1 MINIYLNCGK
11 EVIHRNDAY
20 FDRNF
25 FLKHAVDDTIK
36 NIIYKIDMCKY
47 TKNGFMNTQ
56 DGSGLAITNLST
68 GCKTVINVYT
78 FPNILFS
85 VEEAGRN
92 ALEEAL
98 KLPWGS
104 VVMSTLPILRGN
116 NINNVYNIIGVWDN
130 PRVFNNYDDMFR
142 AVDNY

>member
-1 MINIYLNCGK
+1 
-11 EVIHRNDAY
+11 
-20 FDRNF
+20 
-25 FLKHAVDDTIK
+25 
-36 NIIYKIDMCKY
+36 MCKY

-56 DGSGLAITNLST
+56 DGSGVDITNLST

-98 KLPWGS
+98 KLPWWS
-104 VVMSTLPILRGN
+104 VVVSTLPILRGN

-130 PRVFNNYDDMFR
+130 PRYF
-142 AVDNY
+142 